1 MFPGWSRKLYGRK
14 PRKKGILL
22 RRKSEEIGAL
32 CLRQAKDLF
41 GCLLGIQ
48 LLENVPG
55 FRNRTFPLPVIFWTF
70 LCQVLSSGSCRSG
83 LTSVQALQSR
93 YGKALCSSNTAAF
106 CKARVRIPIRLLL
119 KIHRRLVSHLCPR
132 RGPRTF
138 VIDGTTLGM
147 SDTLANQTA
156 WPQSRSQKEG
166 CGFPIMRVVGLFDL
180 FTGVWVGV
188 ATGNY
193 RSSERNLCR
202 KLWKHLR
209 AGDTIIADS
218 GFCCWFTLYIFS
230 QRGVK
235 VVMRKTGSRK
245 SDSHAKKL
253 GKGDFLERWKK
264 PTTVPKWLS
273 RSTYEQM
280 PVSMFVRIVTVV
292 VDPGAGY
299 RTTELQLASTVLD
312 PEQLS
317 ATQMGAIY
325 LSRWQVELF
334 IDDLKTTLGMAILT
348 TRSPAMIRREL
359 LMHIIAY
366 NLVRSLM
373 LQGEVSDDSSASF
386 KGTLDRINEWLP
398 VLLAATSASIRKR
411 LVEDLLE
418 LVAEDQVPY
427 RPFRRE
433 PRAVKRR
440 PKPYQLLNRPRHQMT
455 EIPHRSRYKKP
466 VEEIDPKTP

>member
-1 MFPGWSRKLYGRK
+1 
-14 PRKKGILL
+14 
-22 RRKSEEIGAL
+22 
-32 CLRQAKDLF
+32 
-41 GCLLGIQ
+41 
-48 LLENVPG
+48 
-55 FRNRTFPLPVIFWTF
+55 
-70 LCQVLSSGSCRSG
+70 
-83 LTSVQALQSR
+83 
-93 YGKALCSSNTAAF
+93 
-106 CKARVRIPIRLLL
+106 L
-119 KIHRRLVSHLCPR
+119 KIHRHLVSNLCPR

-188 ATGNY
+188 ASGNY

-253 GKGDFLERWKK
+253 GKGDVLERWKK

-280 PVSMFVRIVTVV
+280 PISMFVRIVTVV
-292 VDPGAGY
+292 VDQGAGY

-373 LQGEVSDDSSASF
+373 QQGEVSDDSSASF

-398 VLLAATSASIRKR
+398 VLLAATSASIRRR